1 MPIQRKRGRGQRKKA
16 TNVGEQIRKMIKVG
30 AGQAVRER
38 KKAGEEEVVS
48 GTAVRAAAVGTAG
61 VKAGD
66 MGNSGRR
73 SLAEQAEKKESAE
86 DCATQKEGGVCK
98 EV

>member
-16 TNVGEQIRKMIKVG
+16 KHVGEQIRKMIKAG

-48 GTAVRAAAVGTAG
+48 GTAVRAGEVGA
-61 VKAGD
+61 
-66 MGNSGRR
+66 
-73 SLAEQAEKKESAE
+73 QA
-86 DCATQKEGGVCK
+86 
-98 EV
+98 